1 MEKSILALKLNG
13 EALPEVHG
21 GPVRLV
27 RPGGGGKWHLG
38 MVNQHLADS
47 AAADQNTRR
56 LGRHVTMH
64 SYSGSEKLWEALIIL
79 ARTDKRSSEPR

>member
-1 MEKSILALKLNG
+1 
-13 EALPEVHG
+13 
-21 GPVRLV
+21 
-27 RPGGGGKWHLG
+27 

-56 LGRHVTMH
+56 LGRQVTMH
-64 SYSGSEKLWEALIIL
+64 SYSGSEKLWEALIIR